1 MTIGTD
7 HTSPLANSA
16 QREPIV
22 RCLRPSTFYVIV
34 ALVFVCDQL
43 SKAWV
48 RDQFHNVWGQSRP
61 LIGNAFALT
70 LTQNTGGAWGLLP
83 QGNLIFVGFAAVAV
97 IALLFAYHR
106 MQRIEL
112 LVGGAFALALGG
124 ALGNLLDRL
133 RFGYVVD
140 FFDARIIHWPIFNI
154 ADSAI
159 SLGIMLL
166 LLHFLRSHRVE
177 SDAGERSR
185 PPTASLA
192 AEEVGSRSKEN

>member
-7 HTSPLANSA
+7 RSSPLLAKGA

-22 RCLRPSTFYVIV
+22 RNLRPSTFYVIV
-34 ALVFVCDQL
+34 ALIFICDQF

-48 RDQFHNVWGQSRP
+48 QRMLAWGQTRP

-83 QGNLIFVGFAAVAV
+83 QGNLIFIAFAALAV
-97 IALLFAYHR
+97 VALLLAYYR
-106 MQRIEL
+106 MPRIEL

-159 SLGIMLL
+159 SLGIVLL
-166 LLHFLRSHRVE
+166 LLHFLRSHKVE
-177 SDAGERSR
+177 EDAGERAL
-185 PPTASLA
+185 PPKASLA
-192 AEEVGSRSKEN
+192 AEEAGSGAKEN

>member
-7 HTSPLANSA
+7 NTAPARNNA
-16 QREPIV
+16 EREPIV
-22 RCLRPSTFYVIV
+22 RCLRPSTFYMIV
-34 ALVFVCDQL
+34 ALIFVCDQF

-48 RDQFHNVWGQSRP
+48 QRMLYWGQSRP
-61 LIGNAFALT
+61 LIGSAFALT

-83 QGNLIFVGFAAVAV
+83 QGNLLFVGFAAVAV
-97 IALLFAYHR
+97 VALLFAYHR

-159 SLGIMLL
+159 SLGIVLL
-166 LLHFLRSHRVE
+166 LLHFLRSHKAE
-177 SDAGERSR
+177 SVAAERSL

-192 AEEVGSRSKEN
+192 AEEAGSGPKEN

>member
-7 HTSPLANSA
+7 RSSPSLAKGA

-22 RCLRPSTFYVIV
+22 RSLRPSTFYVIV
-34 ALVFVCDQL
+34 AIIFICDQF

-48 RDQFHNVWGQSRP
+48 QRMLAWGQTRP

-83 QGNLIFVGFAAVAV
+83 QGNVIFIAFAALAV
-97 IALLFAYHR
+97 VALLFAYHR
-106 MQRIEL
+106 MPRIEL

-159 SLGIMLL
+159 SLGIVLL
-166 LLHFLRSHRVE
+166 LLHFLRSHKVE
-177 SDAGERSR
+177 EDAGERSL
-185 PPTASLA
+185 PPSTSLA
-192 AEEVGSRSKEN
+192 AGEAGSGAKEN

>member
-1 MTIGTD
+1 MTIGTENA
-7 HTSPLANSA
+7 TPALRGT
-16 QREPIV
+16 QREPVV
-22 RCLRPSTFYVIV
+22 RSLRPSTFYVIV
-34 ALVFVCDQL
+34 ALIFVCDQF

-48 RDQFHNVWGQSRP
+48 RRMLGWGETRP
-61 LIGNAFALT
+61 LIGNAFGLT

-83 QGNLIFVGFAAVAV
+83 QGNLLFVVFAAVAV

-159 SLGIMLL
+159 SLGIVLL
-166 LLHFLRSHRVE
+166 LLHFVQAHKTE
-177 SDAGERSR
+177 AAIGERSL
-185 PPTASLA
+185 PSTASLA
-192 AEEVGSRSKEN
+192 AEEAGSGPKEN